1 MRPFDTAKPE
11 SPHHY
16 VFAHVALRQ
25 ACFANPVRFFALMAS
40 PYRQEFLDSLWQQI
54 CTVCDQHGK
63 AQFLPKDVNIQMGR
77 IGEYP
82 AIVVQM
88 PTPCHVPEA
97 HMVCIVLKVPIDE
110 LKSKSEIPDA
120 QVRYFTLE
128 KGVDISGRDRTVL
141 CAWDG
146 EKHIN
151 FGDGPEATVM
161 AFLDAIKE
169 LI

>member
-1 MRPFDTAKPE
+1 MKPFDTAKPE

-40 PYRQEFLDSLWQQI
+40 PYRQEFLDGLWQQI
-54 CTVCDQHGK
+54 CAVCDQDGK
-63 AQFLPKDVNIQMGR
+63 AQFSLKDVSIQMGR

-88 PTPCHVPEA
+88 PTPRHVPEA
-97 HMVCIVLKVPIDE
+97 YMVCIVLKVPIEDLE
-110 LKSKSEIPDA
+110 SEIPDA

-128 KGVDISGRDRTVL
+128 KGVNISGGDRTVL
-141 CAWDG
+141 CAWEG

-151 FGDGPEATVM
+151 FGDGPEATVT
-161 AFLDAIKE
+161 AFLDAIQE